1 MEKSMHVSIKNKSIS
16 ISPQTFTQSYLYSY
30 GSFMLKMAVNQI
42 HFSTL
47 VPALNVITYTYT
59 NMYVIMYMN
68 IVQVLPVKLCDTFV
82 YMTSTSNCKL
92 ELVK

>member
-30 GSFMLKMAVNQI
+30 GSFLLKMAVNQI

-47 VPALNVITYTYT
+47 VPALTYYI
-59 NMYVIMYMN
+59 YVYKY
-68 IVQVLPVKLCDTFV
+68 VCDYVHEHSTSPTTFV